1 MNLHPKRV
9 LLLILLLLPVG
20 IQAQAEPP
28 PLAVSTFDTD
38 AEGWTTVGD
47 TVEGSVPRF
56 VPTGGNPGGYL
67 SATDAEQQG
76 RWYWSA
82 PAKFRG
88 NFSSLYGRTLTFDL
102 RQSDTA
108 NQNSYSDVVLT
119 GGGIVLWFDTP
130 TNPASTWT
138 SYEIVLQEAGWENRI
153 TDLSATQAEMQT
165 VLSSLDSLLIRG
177 EYRSGTDGTDVGDI
191 DNVILGGSPIVLSSR
206 LYLPLISR

>member
-1 MNLHPKRV
+1 MNLYPKCV
-9 LLLILLLLPVG
+9 LLLILLLIPVS

-38 AEGWTTVGD
+38 TEGWTTVGD
-47 TVEGSVPRF
+47 TVEGSLPRF

-67 SATDAEQQG
+67 SATDAERQA

-88 NFSSLYGRTLTFDL
+88 NFSPLYGRTLTFDL
-102 RQSDTA
+102 RQSDTQ
-108 NQNSYSDVVLT
+108 NQNSYSDVVLI
-119 GGGIVLWFDTP
+119 GGGVVLWFDTP

-138 SYEIVLQEAGWENRI
+138 SYEVVLEEAGWENRI
-153 TDLSATQAEMQT
+153 TDLAATREEMET
-165 VLSSLDSLLIRG
+165 VLGSLDSLLIRG

-191 DNVILGGSPIVLSSR
+191 DNVILGGSATNLSSR